1 MRRDSAG
8 ARERARPRGRRALG
22 TSEPGALDARVS
34 LRPRRQGHVH
44 SAAHAP
50 RARALMSPRER
61 ITEAIRSA
69 AAGGEPAL
77 LAYLTAGYPQRETF
91 RAHVRALAA
100 AAEVVEIGV
109 PFTDPMADGVTI
121 QRASLAALAQGVNLK
136 WILAELEQIR
146 GVRAPLLLMSYLN
159 PLLAFGV
166 ERLAQR
172 AARAGVAGFIV
183 PDQPR
188 DESSELRAALD
199 TEQLEIGRAHVCTPV
214 T

>member
-1 MRRDSAG
+1 MRRDPAG

-22 TSEPGALDARVS
+22 TSEPGALDARMS

-50 RARALMSPRER
+50 RARALVSPRER
-61 ITEAIRSA
+61 ITEAIRTA

-77 LAYLTAGYPQRETF
+77 LAYLTAGYPQREKF

-136 WILAELEQIR
+136 WILAELEQK
-146 GVRAPLLLMSYLN
+146 GAVRAPPVLIGYLK
-159 PLLAFGV
+159 PLLPFRP
-166 ERLAQR
+166 ER
-172 AARAGVAGFIV
+172 ARGPAGRGGVA
-183 PDQPR
+183 R
-188 DESSELRAALD
+188 
-199 TEQLEIGRAHVCTPV
+199 
-214 T
+214 

>member
-1 MRRDSAG
+1 
-8 ARERARPRGRRALG
+8 
-22 TSEPGALDARVS
+22 
-34 LRPRRQGHVH
+34 
-44 SAAHAP
+44 
-50 RARALMSPRER
+50 MSPRER
-61 ITEAIRSA
+61 ITEAIRTA

-77 LAYLTAGYPQRETF
+77 LAYLTAGYPQREKF

-121 QRASLAALAQGVNLK
+121 QRASLAALAQGVNLQ

-166 ERLAQR
+166 ERR
-172 AARAGVAGFIV
+172 W
-183 PDQPR
+183 
-188 DESSELRAALD
+188 
-199 TEQLEIGRAHVCTPV
+199 
-214 T
+214 